1 MKWLQIIR
9 TLIYGQKEALVKN
22 ISQTES
28 DINIY
33 VPRLF
38 LERAEKN
45 FDDL

>member
-1 MKWLQIIR
+1 VDKNKR
-9 TLIYGQKEALVKN
+9 EKPLVKN